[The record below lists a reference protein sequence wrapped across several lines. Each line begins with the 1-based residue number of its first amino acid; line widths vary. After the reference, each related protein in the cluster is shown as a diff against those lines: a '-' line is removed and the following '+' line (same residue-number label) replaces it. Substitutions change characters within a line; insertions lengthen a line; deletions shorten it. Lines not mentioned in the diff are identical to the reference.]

1 MDDKQRE
8 LAIRSLAIAKMA
20 VGTVELARRLG
31 ISSPAISQWTIV
43 PAERVIAVEAV
54 THVSRHHLRP
64 DIYPQ
69 EG

>member
-1 MDDKQRE
+1 
-8 LAIRSLAIAKMA
+8 MA